1 MHEHHIFWPKNAL
14 LSVSGCNAMVE
25 LVLIDKKTKI
35 AAAERFIVTPATV
48 RKWGRRYVSEGESG
62 LEDRSSRPHN
72 SPIATPP
79 EKVEEIITMRK

>member
-1 MHEHHIFWPKNAL
+1 MNIIYFGL
-14 LSVSGCNAMVE
+14 RTRYYRFLVAMRWFE

-35 AAAERFIVTPATV
+35 AAAERFNVTPATV